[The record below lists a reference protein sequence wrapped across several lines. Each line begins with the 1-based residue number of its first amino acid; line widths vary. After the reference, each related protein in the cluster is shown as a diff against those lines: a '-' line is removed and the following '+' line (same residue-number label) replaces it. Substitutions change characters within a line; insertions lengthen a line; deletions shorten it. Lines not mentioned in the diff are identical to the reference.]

1 MRRFLCGLWIVI
13 ALPWMPA
20 AQAQTSVQVGNNGD
34 VQVFTNGS
42 NISVSNGQVFTN
54 TGDNMVIQRS
64 YSYQSYGYPY
74 SRPYR
79 RKYRKIVRNSAGIV
93 DQSVLI
99 DVR

>member
-13 ALPWMPA
+13 ALPWVPA
-20 AQAQTSVQVGNNGD
+20 AEAQTSVQVGSNGD
-34 VQVFTNGS
+34 VQVISNGS
-42 NISVSNGQVFTN
+42 NISISDGQVLTTN
-54 TGDNMVIQRS
+54 GNNTVIQRS

-74 SRPYR
+74 SRPFR
-79 RKYRKIVRNSAGIV
+79 RKHRTIVRSSSGIL